1 MSHFT
6 DGLRKVKLD
15 EAGISSR
22 PFFLFHS
29 HQSVCSESSQ
39 GPWRAWISGEVD
51 GWVPQPSLLGAKSGV
66 QSERGDYQAVG
77 KPQSEGA
84 SSRAGLAGFLS

>member
-1 MSHFT
+1 M
-6 DGLRKVKLD
+6 GLRKIKLD

-29 HQSVCSESSQ
+29 HQSVCSESLQ
-39 GPWRAWISGEVD
+39 GQWRGWISGEVD
-51 GWVPQPSLLGAKSGV
+51 GWVPQPPLLEGKSGV

-77 KPQSEGA
+77 EPQNQGA
-84 SSRAGLAGFLS
+84 SSRAGLTGFLS

>member
-1 MSHFT
+1 M
-6 DGLRKVKLD
+6 GLRKIKLD

-22 PFFLFHS
+22 PFFLFHG
-29 HQSVCSESSQ
+29 HPSVCSESSR
-39 GPWRAWISGEVD
+39 GPWRGWISGEVD
-51 GWVPQPSLLGAKSGV
+51 GWVPEPSLLEGKSGV
-66 QSERGDYQAVG
+66 QRERDDYQAVG